1 MSWTFDA
8 PTGVYKNHA
17 LSSDIRHQA
26 IADSHFMRFMT
37 PENGYG
43 RQRGENITITR
54 VLSLPLA
61 TRVSETDRLPSGRPA
76 IQTKSQPVSEWGF
89 KIPVTEF
96 EKNLTHFNL
105 ENSFQRTLKDQMQLT
120 MDKMAADALKT
131 TPYLFVPQ
139 TTGGAFDTDGTVT
152 DTADKNL
159 AINDLR
165 DIHDELHGTLKC
177 PMLPGGKYVGILS
190 TTAARG
196 IKNDPT
202 YKDWLAPNTSEP
214 FISGRM
220 RDVEGFMLIETNHF
234 DALSNGVGT
243 GSVLGEAVFFGDDA
257 GFLASIKEP
266 ELRAGLPEDLGRF
279 RETGWVGTL
288 EAGLVWET
296 AALARVI
303 YVTSA

>member
-26 IADSHFMRFMT
+26 IADAQFMRFMT
-37 PENGYG
+37 PEDGYG
-43 RQRGENITITR
+43 RKKGENITITR

-96 EKNLTHFNL
+96 EKNLTHFDL
-105 ENSFQRTLKDQMQLT
+105 QNSFQRTLKDQMQLT
-120 MDKMAADALKT
+120 MDSMAAEALKT
-131 TPYLFVPQ
+131 TPYIYIPV
-139 TTGGAFDTDGTVT
+139 TTGGVFDTDGSAST
-152 DTADKNL
+152 TADKNL
-159 AINDLR
+159 SIDDLR
-165 DIHDELHGTLKC
+165 NIHDELHGTLKC
-177 PMLPGGKYVGILS
+177 PMLPSGKYVGILS
-190 TTAARG
+190 TKAARG

-202 YKDWLAPNTSEP
+202 YKDWFAPSTSEP
-214 FISGRM
+214 FISGRL

-234 DALSNGVGT
+234 DALSNTVGT
-243 GSVLGEAVFFGDDA
+243 GSVLGEAMFFGDDA
-257 GFLASIKEP
+257 GFLATISEP

-288 EAGLVWET
+288 EAGLVWEV
-296 AALARVI
+296 AAQARAI